1 MKCQSKIRTAKL
13 SISWVGILLD
23 ARPKHLSLDSHVVFS
38 FLFCLIL
45 ADLIPMVLILVALI
59 LEDLILADLI
69 SVALIL
75 EDPIQAGPIL
85 MDLILANLILANH
98 MALVLEEAILVLKES
113 QPLVGLILVGLIRR
127 TQSWQI
133 VWLWS

>member
-1 MKCQSKIRTAKL
+1 M
-13 SISWVGILLD
+13 D
-23 ARPKHLSLDSHVVFS
+23 ARPKHRSLDSHVVFS

-45 ADLIPMVLILVALI
+45 ADLIPMV
-59 LEDLILADLI
+59 LILADLI

-85 MDLILANLILANH
+85 MDLILANLILADH

-127 TQSWQI
+127 TQSWQA
-133 VWLWS
+133 

>member
-1 MKCQSKIRTAKL
+1 MKCQSKIRTTKL

-45 ADLIPMVLILVALI
+45 ADLIPMVLIL
-59 LEDLILADLI
+59 EDLILADLI

-85 MDLILANLILANH
+85 VDLIVADLILADH
-98 MALVLEEAILVLKES
+98 MALVLEDAILVLKES

-127 TQSWQI
+127 TQSW
-133 VWLWS
+133 

>member
-1 MKCQSKIRTAKL
+1 MKCQSKIRTTKL

-45 ADLIPMVLILVALI
+45 ADLI
-59 LEDLILADLI
+59 LAD
-69 SVALIL
+69 
-75 EDPIQAGPIL
+75 
-85 MDLILANLILANH
+85 H

-127 TQSWQI
+127 TQSW
-133 VWLWS
+133 

>member
-1 MKCQSKIRTAKL
+1 MKCQSKIRTTKL

-45 ADLIPMVLILVALI
+45 ADLIPMVLIL
-59 LEDLILADLI
+59 EDLILADLI

-85 MDLILANLILANH
+85 VDLIVADLILADH
-98 MALVLEEAILVLKES
+98 MALVLEDAILVLKES
-113 QPLVGLILVGLIRR
+113 QPLIGLILVGLIRR
-127 TQSWQI
+127 TQSW
-133 VWLWS
+133 

>member
-1 MKCQSKIRTAKL
+1 MKCQSKIRTTKL

-45 ADLIPMVLILVALI
+45 ADLIPMVLIL
-59 LEDLILADLI
+59 EDLILADLI

-85 MDLILANLILANH
+85 VDLIVADLILADH
-98 MALVLEEAILVLKES
+98 MALVLEDAILVLKES
-113 QPLVGLILVGLIRR
+113 QPLVGLILVDLIRR
-127 TQSWQI
+127 TQSW
-133 VWLWS
+133 

>member
-1 MKCQSKIRTAKL
+1 MKCQSKIRTTKL

-38 FLFCLIL
+38 FLFFLIL
-45 ADLIPMVLILVALI
+45 ADLIPMVLIL
-59 LEDLILADLI
+59 
-69 SVALIL
+69 VALIL

-85 MDLILANLILANH
+85 MDLILANLIVADH

-127 TQSWQI
+127 TQS
-133 VWLWS
+133 

>member
-1 MKCQSKIRTAKL
+1 MKCQSKIRSAKF

-45 ADLIPMVLILVALI
+45 ADLIPMVLIL
-59 LEDLILADLI
+59 EDLILADLI

-85 MDLILANLILANH
+85 VDLIVADLILADH

>member
-1 MKCQSKIRTAKL
+1 MKCQSKIRTTKL

-45 ADLIPMVLILVALI
+45 ADLIPMVLIL
-59 LEDLILADLI
+59 EDLILADLI
-69 SVALIL
+69 SMALIL

-85 MDLILANLILANH
+85 VDLIVADLILADH
-98 MALVLEEAILVLKES
+98 MALVLEDAILVLKES

-127 TQSWQI
+127 TQSW
-133 VWLWS
+133 

>member
-1 MKCQSKIRTAKL
+1 
-13 SISWVGILLD
+13 
-23 ARPKHLSLDSHVVFS
+23 
-38 FLFCLIL
+38 
-45 ADLIPMVLILVALI
+45 MVLI

-85 MDLILANLILANH
+85 VDLIVADLILADH
-98 MALVLEEAILVLKES
+98 MALVLEDAILVLKES